1 MPRAADGF
9 TVGQDAFIPRG
20 GAGDD
25 RGAALYERSDTER
38 AAAHAQ
44 NRGAPADRCNLVW
57 IILFMQGM
65 GSLFGWNMFITAESF
80 FSSRLDQ
87 LGTRWGACV
96 GLYITL
102 VFQITNI
109 VTQLCCAMFR
119 IQRIFGALLLQTA
132 IFVFCLVL
140 VQLEHLDQ
148 DTYFILLLSA
158 VALDGAATA
167 VMNAGVYGI
176 SGGLPS
182 QFTGAVMQGQA
193 IAGVVPAAAAI
204 VARTVA
210 PGDDKQSAIIYFSVA
225 IALVACC
232 LVSYLAL
239 HKMPLV
245 IHHNNVARL
254 SRQKSLSMGIDT
266 QKSFWP
272 AEIWR
277 EIRSD
282 ALAVGLVFALSLS
295 LFPTVASNVVSYNWA
310 GTDGAPNV
318 QWLNFYCFLLF
329 NCGDY
334 TGRALASQS
343 GGTRDEDLG
352 KGLSLNCCCLGRLW
366 MSTKRLWGLTI
377 VRLGLLAAFLLCN
390 LHNTKL
396 PVVFKNDAFPVAFMV
411 VLSVT
416 NGFCG
421 TVGMSL
427 GPNKVEPGDRGV
439 AGMMM
444 AFSLA
449 LGIAVGIWS
458 SFALSYFYTGKDP
471 FCFSA

>member
-1 MPRAADGF
+1 MEICKPASPRRGRGR
-9 TVGQDAFIPRG
+9 TRAF
-20 GAGDD
+20 AW
-25 RGAALYERSDTER
+25 
-38 AAAHAQ
+38 Q
-44 NRGAPADRCNLVW
+44 ADRCNLVW

-225 IALVACC
+225 R
-232 LVSYLAL
+232 LAL
-239 HKMPLV
+239 PRSWANSQV
-245 IHHNNVARL
+245 
-254 SRQKSLSMGIDT
+254 SL
-266 QKSFWP
+266 Q
-272 AEIWR
+272 
-277 EIRSD
+277 
-282 ALAVGLVFALSLS
+282 
-295 LFPTVASNVVSYNWA
+295 
-310 GTDGAPNV
+310 
-318 QWLNFYCFLLF
+318 
-329 NCGDY
+329 
-334 TGRALASQS
+334 
-343 GGTRDEDLG
+343 TRT
-352 KGLSLNCCCLGRLW
+352 S
-366 MSTKRLWGLTI
+366 
-377 VRLGLLAAFLLCN
+377 
-390 LHNTKL
+390 H
-396 PVVFKNDAFPVAFMV
+396 
-411 VLSVT
+411 
-416 NGFCG
+416 
-421 TVGMSL
+421 
-427 GPNKVEPGDRGV
+427 
-439 AGMMM
+439 
-444 AFSLA
+444 
-449 LGIAVGIWS
+449 
-458 SFALSYFYTGKDP
+458 
-471 FCFSA
+471 SAC